1 MDTLFDPL
9 SVDSKMKI
17 KSGKNFIEVNVEELS
32 YTVGELKVQ
41 LAEITNFKDLKLI
54 HAGKILRDEDT
65 VGSIPGGLNA
75 ELILMG
81 STSEA
86 IDELKER
93 ENNSANKVRV
103 IDDLDGKR
111 PSSMYIDRSEPR
123 QSNQPNP
130 YKFQSIQTLPN
141 LPNEDK
147 AREILNSLANDEGVL
162 AVMKKHKWSVGALC
176 ELYPEGYV
184 GVSDVCVMGL
194 NENHGQRILLRL
206 RTDDMKGFRKI
217 LSIRKVLCHE
227 LAHNVHSEHDVK
239 FYVLMRQIE
248 REIVELDWKNSK
260 GRSLG
265 GQKTEVYAPTLPGA
279 SSTPTVYRLG
289 GNTDPLVQQFVPARF
304 LAGTAAIMRISAEEQ
319 EVEDNCASGREK
331 AVRGIIPSPR
341 RSNGDGAVMGERGF
355 QQYLSGEG
363 GTGYVHDVHD
373 VDEVHGKRLTDEFG
387 AIDTERGNW
396 HFPHN
401 LISEAHT
408 DINNINN
415 ISDGHNNINNNISE
429 AAIEEKEEKEEDDER
444 KESVKADDRDSYST
458 MKVDV
463 GVDPANPTRSI
474 QSTTD
479 GSIPMVNYSYTGVP
493 TVATEIA
500 ATGAD
505 IAAMS
510 NGNSKRN
517 NVDFSVVCDAVLAN
531 IDETVAF
538 ALSMESSA
546 APVDKLLA
554 LRDAIST
561 VLTHIRAQS
570 DLVSADAKLN
580 VFVTCFKV
588 LVQILFNAKVSV
600 FYFTM

>member
-227 LAHNVHSEHDVK
+227 LAHNVHSEHDDK

-260 GRSLG
+260 GRSLR

-279 SSTPTVYRLG
+279 SSTPTVYRLS

-304 LAGTAAIMRISAEEQ
+304 LA
-319 EVEDNCASGREK
+319 
-331 AVRGIIPSPR
+331 
-341 RSNGDGAVMGERGF
+341 
-355 QQYLSGEG
+355 
-363 GTGYVHDVHD
+363 
-373 VDEVHGKRLTDEFG
+373 
-387 AIDTERGNW
+387 
-396 HFPHN
+396 
-401 LISEAHT
+401 
-408 DINNINN
+408 
-415 ISDGHNNINNNISE
+415 
-429 AAIEEKEEKEEDDER
+429 
-444 KESVKADDRDSYST
+444 
-458 MKVDV
+458 
-463 GVDPANPTRSI
+463 
-474 QSTTD
+474 
-479 GSIPMVNYSYTGVP
+479 
-493 TVATEIA
+493 EIA
-500 ATGAD
+500 
-505 IAAMS
+505 
-510 NGNSKRN
+510 
-517 NVDFSVVCDAVLAN
+517 L
-531 IDETVAF
+531 
-538 ALSMESSA
+538 
-546 APVDKLLA
+546 
-554 LRDAIST
+554 
-561 VLTHIRAQS
+561 
-570 DLVSADAKLN
+570 
-580 VFVTCFKV
+580 
-588 LVQILFNAKVSV
+588 
-600 FYFTM
+600 